1 MLPKPIHLNGLTIEV
16 PVALGPMAGV
26 TDLPFRTLCREQG
39 CGMFYTEMVSAQALH
54 YRNRNAQDLLRTEA
68 EEHPLGVQLF
78 GSDPN
83 VIAEQA
89 KALEERFD
97 FIDFNM
103 GCHVPKVVKNHEGS
117 WLLQEKELVREI
129 FTELCRAVSV
139 PVTCKIRKGFNEGE
153 EQAVEIAKILEDCG
167 VALIAVHAR
176 TRSQFYSG
184 KADWGTI
191 RRVKEA
197 VSVPVIGNGDVV
209 DGESAKRMFDE
220 TGCDGVMVARA
231 AQGNPFLF
239 REIKSYFETG
249 TACER
254 PTAKEIYDTVIRHA
268 DMQLQY
274 KGEHIG
280 IREMRKHVSWYT
292 TGMPGSAKFRN
303 EINQMTDMDSLKEA
317 CRKVMLNNTFID
329 MENK

>member
-1 MLPKPIHLNGLTIEV
+1 MLPNPIHLRGLTIEV

-78 GSDPN
+78 GSDPY

-103 GCHVPKVVKNHEGS
+103 GCPVPKIVKNHEGS
-117 WLLQEKELVREI
+117 WLLQEQKLVREI

-153 EQAVEIAKILEDCG
+153 EQALEIAKILEDCG

-184 KADWGTI
+184 RADWGTI
-191 RRVKEA
+191 RRVKET
-197 VSVPVIGNGDVV
+197 VSIPVIGNGDIFTAR
-209 DGESAKRMFDE
+209 DAALMLQE
-220 TGCDGVMVARA
+220 TGCDGVMAARGA
-231 AQGNPFLF
+231 MGNPWLF
-239 REIKSYFETG
+239 REIISFLRDGLTPLPP
-249 TACER
+249 AL
-254 PTAKEIYDTVIRHA
+254 PEICRTILRHA
-268 DMQLQY
+268 EMLIAL
-274 KGEHIG
+274 KGEHTAIL
-280 IREMRKHVSWYT
+280 EMRKHAAWYLSGQKNASAVRRALNEVST
-292 TGMPGSAKFRN
+292 MEDMK
-303 EINQMTDMDSLKEA
+303 EILASL
-317 CRKVMLNNTFID
+317 D
-329 MENK
+329 ME

>member
-39 CGMFYTEMVSAQALH
+39 CGMFYTEMGSAQALH

-103 GCHVPKVVKNHEGS
+103 GCPVPKVVKNHEGS

-197 VSVPVIGNGDVV
+197 VSVPVIGNGDIFTAR
-209 DGESAKRMFDE
+209 DAALMREE
-220 TGCDGVMVARA
+220 TGCDGVMAARGA
-231 AQGNPFLF
+231 MGNPWLF
-239 REIKSYFETG
+239 REIISFLRDGLTPLPP
-249 TACER
+249 AL
-254 PTAKEIYDTVIRHA
+254 PEICRTILRHA
-268 DMQLQY
+268 EMLIAL
-274 KGEHIG
+274 KGEHTALL
-280 IREMRKHVSWYT
+280 EMRKHAAWYLSGQKHASAVRRELNEVSSLEELKT
-292 TGMPGSAKFRN
+292 LL
-303 EINQMTDMDSLKEA
+303 NQLRTE
-317 CRKVMLNNTFID
+317 
-329 MENK
+329 E

>member
-68 EEHPLGVQLF
+68 EEHPRGVQLF

-103 GCHVPKVVKNHEGS
+103 GCPVPKVVKNHEGS

-197 VSVPVIGNGDVV
+197 VSVPVIGNGDIFTAR
-209 DGESAKRMFDE
+209 DAALMREE
-220 TGCDGVMVARA
+220 TGCDGVMAARGA
-231 AQGNPFLF
+231 MGNPWLF
-239 REIKSYFETG
+239 REIISFLRDGLTPLPP
-249 TACER
+249 AL
-254 PTAKEIYDTVIRHA
+254 PEICRTILRHA
-268 DMQLQY
+268 EMLIAL
-274 KGEHIG
+274 KGEHTALL
-280 IREMRKHVSWYT
+280 EMRKHAAWYLSGQKHASAVRRELNEVSSLEELKT
-292 TGMPGSAKFRN
+292 LL
-303 EINQMTDMDSLKEA
+303 NQLRTE
-317 CRKVMLNNTFID
+317 
-329 MENK
+329 E

>member
-103 GCHVPKVVKNHEGS
+103 GCPVPKVVKNHEGS

-197 VSVPVIGNGDVV
+197 VSVPVIGNGDIFTAR
-209 DGESAKRMFDE
+209 DAALMREE
-220 TGCDGVMVARA
+220 TGCDGVMAARGA
-231 AQGNPFLF
+231 MGNPWLF
-239 REIKSYFETG
+239 REIISFLRDGLTPLPP
-249 TACER
+249 AL
-254 PTAKEIYDTVIRHA
+254 PEICRTILRHA
-268 DMQLQY
+268 EMLIAL
-274 KGEHIG
+274 KGEHTALL
-280 IREMRKHVSWYT
+280 EMRKHAAWYLSGQKHASAVRRELNEVSSLEELKT
-292 TGMPGSAKFRN
+292 LL
-303 EINQMTDMDSLKEA
+303 NQLRTE
-317 CRKVMLNNTFID
+317 
-329 MENK
+329 E

>member
-103 GCHVPKVVKNHEGS
+103 GCPVPKIVKNHEGS

-167 VALIAVHAR
+167 VALITVHAR

-197 VSVPVIGNGDVV
+197 VSVPVIGNGDIFTAR
-209 DGESAKRMFDE
+209 DAALMREE
-220 TGCDGVMVARA
+220 TGCDGVMAARGA
-231 AQGNPFLF
+231 MGNPWLF
-239 REIKSYFETG
+239 REIISFLRDGLTPLPP
-249 TACER
+249 AL
-254 PTAKEIYDTVIRHA
+254 PEICRTILRHA
-268 DMQLQY
+268 EMLIAL
-274 KGEHIG
+274 KGEHTALL
-280 IREMRKHVSWYT
+280 EMRKHAAWYLSGQKHASAVRRELNEVSSLEELKT
-292 TGMPGSAKFRN
+292 LL
-303 EINQMTDMDSLKEA
+303 NQLRTE
-317 CRKVMLNNTFID
+317 
-329 MENK
+329 E

>member
-1 MLPKPIHLNGLTIEV
+1 MMLPKPIHLKGLTIEV

-78 GSDPN
+78 GSDPY

-103 GCHVPKVVKNHEGS
+103 GCPVPKIVKNHEGS
-117 WLLQEKELVREI
+117 WLLQEQKLVREI

-153 EQAVEIAKILEDCG
+153 EQALEIAKILEDCG

-184 KADWGTI
+184 RADWGTI
-191 RRVKEA
+191 RRVKET
-197 VSVPVIGNGDVV
+197 VSIPVIGNGDIFAAR
-209 DGESAKRMFDE
+209 DAALMLQE
-220 TGCDGVMVARA
+220 TGCDGVMAARGA
-231 AQGNPFLF
+231 MGNPWLF
-239 REIKSYFETG
+239 REIISFLRDRKTPFPPPLHEILET
-249 TACER
+249 
-254 PTAKEIYDTVIRHA
+254 ILRHA
-268 DMQLQY
+268 EMLIAL
-274 KGEHIG
+274 KGEHTAVL
-280 IREMRKHVSWYT
+280 EMRKHAAWYLS
-292 TGMPGSAKFRN
+292 GQKNASAVRRALN
-303 EINQMTDMDSLKEA
+303 EVATLEDLKEILA
-317 CRKVMLNNTFID
+317 SLD
-329 MENK
+329 AE

>member
-1 MLPKPIHLNGLTIEV
+1 MLPNPIHLRGLTIEV

-78 GSDPN
+78 GSDPY

-103 GCHVPKVVKNHEGS
+103 GCPVPKIVKNHEGS
-117 WLLQEKELVREI
+117 WLLQEQKLVRGI

-153 EQAVEIAKILEDCG
+153 EQALEIAKILEDCG

-184 KADWGTI
+184 RADWGTI
-191 RRVKEA
+191 RRVKET
-197 VSVPVIGNGDVV
+197 VSIPVIGNGDIFTAR
-209 DGESAKRMFDE
+209 DAALMLQE
-220 TGCDGVMVARA
+220 TGCDGVMAARGA
-231 AQGNPFLF
+231 MGNPWLF
-239 REIKSYFETG
+239 REIISFLRDGLTPLPP
-249 TACER
+249 AL
-254 PTAKEIYDTVIRHA
+254 PEICRTILRHA
-268 DMQLQY
+268 EMLIAL
-274 KGEHIG
+274 KGEHTAIL
-280 IREMRKHVSWYT
+280 EMRKHAAWYLSGQKNASAVRRALNEVST
-292 TGMPGSAKFRN
+292 M
-303 EINQMTDMDSLKEA
+303 EELKEILA
-317 CRKVMLNNTFID
+317 TLD
-329 MENK
+329 ME

>member
-1 MLPKPIHLNGLTIEV
+1 MLPNPIHLRGLTIEV

-78 GSDPN
+78 GSDPY

-103 GCHVPKVVKNHEGS
+103 GCPVPKIVKNHEGS
-117 WLLQEKELVREI
+117 WLLQEQKLVREI

-153 EQAVEIAKILEDCG
+153 EQALEIAKILEDCG

-184 KADWGTI
+184 RADWGTI
-191 RRVKEA
+191 RRVKET
-197 VSVPVIGNGDVV
+197 VSIPVIGNGDIFTAR
-209 DGESAKRMFDE
+209 DAALMLQE
-220 TGCDGVMVARA
+220 TGCDGVMAARGA
-231 AQGNPFLF
+231 MGNPWLF
-239 REIKSYFETG
+239 REIISFLRDGLTPLPP
-249 TACER
+249 AL
-254 PTAKEIYDTVIRHA
+254 PEICRTILRHA
-268 DMQLQY
+268 EMLIAL
-274 KGEHIG
+274 KGEHTAIL
-280 IREMRKHVSWYT
+280 EMRKHAAWYLSGQKNASAVRRALNEVST
-292 TGMPGSAKFRN
+292 M
-303 EINQMTDMDSLKEA
+303 EELKEILA
-317 CRKVMLNNTFID
+317 TLD
-329 MENK
+329 ME

>member
-103 GCHVPKVVKNHEGS
+103 GCPVPKIVKNHEGS

-197 VSVPVIGNGDVV
+197 VSVPVIGNGDIFTAR
-209 DGESAKRMFDE
+209 DAALMREE
-220 TGCDGVMVARA
+220 TGCDGVMAARGA
-231 AQGNPFLF
+231 MGNPWLF
-239 REIKSYFETG
+239 REIISFLRDGLTPLPP
-249 TACER
+249 AL
-254 PTAKEIYDTVIRHA
+254 PEICRTILRHA
-268 DMQLQY
+268 EMLIAL
-274 KGEHIG
+274 KGEHTALL
-280 IREMRKHVSWYT
+280 EMRKHAAWYLSGQKHASAVRRELNEVSSLEELKT
-292 TGMPGSAKFRN
+292 LL
-303 EINQMTDMDSLKEA
+303 NQLRTE
-317 CRKVMLNNTFID
+317 
-329 MENK
+329 E